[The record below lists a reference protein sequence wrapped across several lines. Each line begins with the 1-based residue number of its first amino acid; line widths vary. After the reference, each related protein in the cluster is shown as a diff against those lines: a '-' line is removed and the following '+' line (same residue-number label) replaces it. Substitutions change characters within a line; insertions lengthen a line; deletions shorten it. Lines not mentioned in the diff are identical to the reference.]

1 MRQEHI
7 ASMHTRGATI
17 TSMHT
22 SASFS
27 LHRGHVTNTLMS
39 TYSLPGASSEGD
51 HGQRGRCPEGS
62 LALQGLQ
69 GLREEDPGAYLQS
82 RGVIKYQP

>member
-1 MRQEHI
+1 
-7 ASMHTRGATI
+7 
-17 TSMHT
+17 
-22 SASFS
+22 
-27 LHRGHVTNTLMS
+27 MS

-82 RGVIKYQP
+82 MGGNQVSTMTVVWLYIIPCTSCLTKWDA